1 MLRINRIK
9 AISRTENG
17 EYGFDYALSAGL
29 NLISSNENTKG
40 KSSAI
45 LAIYYCLGLEEI
57 IGGKG
62 KKTLTSVYKTVVE
75 GSDKDTYNVL
85 ESEAWLEISNGTN
98 TVTIKRAAEMANRNE
113 NLITVYHSNMDMA
126 HDPKTFVEDMYVHS
140 PHSTTSSKGFH
151 KFLESFTGLDL
162 PTVPS
167 NDGSEY
173 KLYMQLLFSGLF
185 IEQKRG
191 WADLFS
197 AMPVLGIKDSKK
209 RVIEYL
215 LGLDTLSNEKKRAS
229 LKATEAEITYQWSSL
244 VREIQALCSHENCRV
259 HNLSSKPCIL
269 DDETITKVYITI
281 IKHDNPLIQD
291 ELAELESRLLQLNQ
305 KTPRVVENFDELQTE
320 LEATEVA
327 ISSLSNELATNRQ
340 SLVME
345 NEVIRK
351 LESNLQTISVDLQ
364 NNKDAQKLKKM
375 GSDLDVAAF
384 TGRCPVCGQKLHD
397 SLLPIQNT
405 EPLMSIE
412 ENIHH
417 LESQK
422 TMVAFALSAHK
433 QNKDTYESNI
443 QALTARLFTLQR
455 LAKAIRNDLF
465 SVDECLSET
474 VVYERINI
482 GNRIQALKQLNAAVT
497 SRMSTLSEL
506 SKAWKKYLFDKSIL
520 PRTNFTDSDSH
531 KVHVLETNF
540 KNYLRAFNYKSV
552 SNNDAI
558 RISNEN
564 YLPISEGFDMKF
576 DSSASDNIRAIWAYT
591 LALLRTSNEVG
602 GNHPQ
607 IVLFDEPG
615 QHSIV
620 THDMVSLFTEIMTMR
635 GNNQVI
641 LGITL
646 NDAEIC
652 KAVEKIKEKNVHI
665 IDVGEHAFQKL
676 RTNRQ

>member
-9 AISRTENG
+9 AISRTESG
-17 EYGFDYALSAGL
+17 EYGFDYALYAGL
-29 NLISSNENTKG
+29 NLISSDENTKG

-75 GSDKDTYNVL
+75 GSDNGTYNVL
-85 ESEAWLEISNGTN
+85 ESEAWLEISNGTD

-151 KFLESFTGLDL
+151 KFLESFIGLDL
-162 PTVPS
+162 PTVPL

-209 RVIEYL
+209 RVIEFL
-215 LGLDTLSNEKKRAS
+215 LGLDTLGNEKKRAS
-229 LKATEAEITYQWSSL
+229 LKATESEINYQWSSL
-244 VREIQALCSHENCRV
+244 VREILALCNHENCKA
-259 HNLSSKPCIL
+259 HNISSKPCIL
-269 DDETITKVYITI
+269 DDDAIAKICITV
-281 IKHDNPLIQD
+281 IKHDNPLLQD
-291 ELAELESRLLQLNQ
+291 ELNELETRLLQLNQ
-305 KTPRVVENFDELQTE
+305 KTPKVVENFDELQTE
-320 LEATEVA
+320 LETTEAA
-327 ISSLSNELATNRQ
+327 ISSLSNELSNNRQ
-340 SLVME
+340 SLVIE
-345 NEVIRK
+345 NDVIRK
-351 LESNLQTISVDLQ
+351 LEANLLTISIDLQ
-364 NNKDAQKLKKM
+364 NNKDAQKLKRM
-375 GSDLDVAAF
+375 GSDLDVASF
-384 TGRCPVCGQKLHD
+384 TGRCPVCGQELHD

-405 EPLMSIE
+405 GPLMSIDD
-412 ENIHH
+412 NIRH

-422 TMVAFALSAHK
+422 AMVAFALSAHK
-433 QNKDTYESNI
+433 KNKDTYESNI
-443 QALTARLFTLQR
+443 QALSGRLFTLRR
-455 LAKAIRNDLF
+455 LAKSIRNDLF

-482 GNRIQALKQLNAAVT
+482 ENRIHTLKQLNAAVT
-497 SRMSTLSEL
+497 SRVCTLSEL
-506 SKAWKKYLFDKSIL
+506 SKSWAKYLSEKRTL
-520 PRTNFTDSDSH
+520 PRSNFTDSDSH
-531 KVHVLETNF
+531 KVHVLEINF
-540 KNYLRAFNYKSV
+540 KKYLRAFNYKSV

-558 RISNEN
+558 RISLEN

-620 THDMVSLFTEIMTMR
+620 THDMVSLFAEIMSMC

-646 NDAEIC
+646 NDAEIR
-652 KAVEKIKEKNVHI
+652 KAVEKIKDKNVHI

-676 RTNRQ
+676 